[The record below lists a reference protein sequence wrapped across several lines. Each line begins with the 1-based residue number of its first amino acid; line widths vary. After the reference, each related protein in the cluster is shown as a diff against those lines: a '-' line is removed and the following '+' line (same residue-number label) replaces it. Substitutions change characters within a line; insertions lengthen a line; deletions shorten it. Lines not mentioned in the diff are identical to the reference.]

1 MKMSKKKIF
10 GKSSNN
16 FMRLIGA
23 IVAIVYVVS
32 MFTIDLGDPA
42 PVEGEPVEEQTVEAD
57 VVEESSSATP
67 WGTSIEEDTSEETSA
82 GETSSDEASS
92 AEEEEVVEPYIVEN
106 DNIPYFSDQEIE
118 QAEVYAEYGELDALG
133 RVTEANA
140 VLGQELMP
148 DKEREDI
155 SGVKPTG
162 WQQAKYANVD
172 GGWLYNRSHLI
183 GFQLTGEN
191 ANPKNLMTGTRYFN
205 VEGMLPFENY
215 VANYI
220 EETGNLVRYR
230 ITPVFE
236 GNNLLASGV
245 FMEALS
251 IEDYGESLR
260 MNVYIPNVQPG
271 VEIDYATGDSVG
283 QQGPN
288 QNEELPDLN
297 G

>member
-1 MKMSKKKIF
+1 MSKKKVF
-10 GKSSNN
+10 GKSNSN

-32 MFTIDLGDPA
+32 MFTIDLGDP
-42 PVEGEPVEEQTVEAD
+42 VPVEEQTVEAD
-57 VVEESSSATP
+57 VVEESSSAIP
-67 WGTSIEEDTSEETSA
+67 WETSTQEDTSEEAISA
-82 GETSSDEASS
+82 DEASS
-92 AEEEEVVEPYIVEN
+92 VEEKEVVEPYIIEN
-106 DNIPYFSDQEIE
+106 DNIPYFSDQEID
-118 QAEVYAEYGELDALG
+118 QNEVYAEYGELDALG
-133 RVTEANA
+133 RVTVANA

-148 DKEREDI
+148 DKEREDT
-155 SGVKPTG
+155 SEVKPTG
-162 WQQAKYANVD
+162 WKQAKYANVD
-172 GGWLYNRSHLI
+172 GGWLYNRSNLI
-183 GFQLTGEN
+183 GYQLTGEN
-191 ANPKNLMTGTRYFN
+191 ANPKNLMTGTRYFD

-271 VEIDYATGDSVG
+271 VEIDYATGGSVG
-283 QQGPN
+283 Q
-288 QNEELPDLN
+288 
-297 G
+297 

>member
-1 MKMSKKKIF
+1 MKMSKKKVF
-10 GKSSNN
+10 GKSNN
-16 FMRLIGA
+16 TFMRLIGV
-23 IVAIVYVVS
+23 IVAIVYVIS
-32 MFTIDLGDPA
+32 MFMIDLGDPV
-42 PVEGEPVEEQTVEAD
+42 PIEGEPVEEQTVETD
-57 VVEESSSATP
+57 VAEKSSSATP
-67 WGTSIEEDTSEETSA
+67 WEISTQEDTSEEETSA
-82 GETSSDEASS
+82 DEASS

-220 EETGNLVRYR
+220 EETGKLVRYR

>member
-1 MKMSKKKIF
+1 MKMSKKKVF
-10 GKSSNN
+10 GKSNNN
-16 FMRLIGA
+16 FMRLVGV
-23 IVAIVYVVS
+23 IVAIVYVIG
-32 MFTIDLGDPA
+32 MFTIDLGDPV

-57 VVEESSSATP
+57 VVEESSSAIP
-67 WGTSIEEDTSEETSA
+67 WETSTQEDTSEEAISA
-82 GETSSDEASS
+82 DEASS
-92 AEEEEVVEPYIVEN
+92 VKEKEVVEPYIIEN
-106 DNIPYFSDQEIE
+106 DNIPYFSDQEIDQNE
-118 QAEVYAEYGELDALG
+118 DYAEYGELDAVG

-148 DKEREDI
+148 DKEREDT
-155 SGVKPTG
+155 SEVKPTG
-162 WQQAKYANVD
+162 WKQAKYANVD
-172 GGWLYNRSHLI
+172 GGWLYNRSNLI
-183 GFQLTGEN
+183 GYQLTGEN
-191 ANPKNLMTGTRYFN
+191 ANPKNLMTGTRYFD
-205 VEGMLPFENY
+205 VKGMLPFENY

-288 QNEELPDLN
+288 QNEELPDL
-297 G
+297 

>member
-1 MKMSKKKIF
+1 MKMSKKKVF
-10 GKSSNN
+10 GKSNKN

-23 IVAIVYVVS
+23 IVAIIYVVS
-32 MFTIDLGDPA
+32 MFAIDLGDPV
-42 PVEGEPVEEQTVEAD
+42 PVEGEPEEQTVEAD
-57 VVEESSSATP
+57 VVEKSSSTTP
-67 WGTSIEEDTSEETSA
+67 WETSTQEDASEETSA
-82 GETSSDEASS
+82 GEASS
-92 AEEEEVVEPYIVEN
+92 SEEEEVVEPYIVEN

-251 IEDYGESLR
+251 IEDYGEGLR

-271 VEIDYATGDSVG
+271 VEIDYATGASVG

>member
-1 MKMSKKKIF
+1 MKMSKKKVF
-10 GKSSNN
+10 GKSNNN

-23 IVAIVYVVS
+23 IVAIIYVVS
-32 MFTIDLGDPA
+32 MFAIDLGDPV
-42 PVEGEPVEEQTVEAD
+42 PVEGEPEKQTVEAD
-57 VVEESSSATP
+57 VVEESASTTP

-183 GFQLTGEN
+183 GYQLTGEN

-236 GNNLLASGV
+236 GDNLLASGV